1 MSKIRFG
8 TKRLKQSFLFVIED
22 LFDSDQLH
30 EDFFDSD
37 SSLLSSFDDLSEYES

>member
-8 TKRLKQSFLFVIED
+8 TKQGPKQSFLFVI
-22 LFDSDQLH
+22 